1 MELQQ
6 NVKADLPVNTL
17 KASQEIDYQK
27 IAEIILSRWY
37 WIIATLVIA
46 LASCWLY
53 IWYTPKTYATSA
65 NVKFEDKRNEL
76 SNLVNIIGSERY
88 TNKIESESWVFRS
101 RNVIFNAIDQLDW
114 KVSYYL
120 AGKVR
125 TTETYPRKPFP
136 INILTQDT
144 TYYGGL
150 ISFKRLD
157 QQHYQLSYMVGNN
170 QEEVK
175 TYKFYQTVLLQ
186 GLSFKILPEKDLST
200 TVTYQF
206 RFNNKEELYWRMI
219 SGLNIQEAAKY
230 STIAIVSKTDTNPW
244 FATYALNAIIKEY
257 LKEDLK
263 NKTQSASQI
272 IVFIDSQLDF
282 LSQQVNKSGK
292 ALETYKQSTKLVNLS
307 SSASMV
313 LSNINELETE
323 KSLQQIQLLAID
335 QLEAQ
340 IKKDK
345 GNASLN
351 FNLEGTI
358 DPLLSGLITQ
368 LNTLI
373 GEREKLLVT
382 YKANSEQ
389 VIEVEKRIGQIKNA
403 AIENIYA
410 SRTRINKIIKLTN
423 DRVNAANST
432 LTNIPTQERELMN
445 LSRDFEVNEKIYSY
459 LFEKKLEAQI
469 GKASVL
475 SGASLIDAAT
485 INFSPISPNEA
496 SLWRIAWI
504 AGIAIGIGL
513 IFLVRMLNPFIYDKE
528 TVESLTNIPI
538 IGVVRKYSSDLDENS
553 SQILSIQQPK
563 SIFAESVR
571 SVRTNLSYL
580 ASEKE
585 SKVICITSEIAGE
598 GKSFISINLAST
610 MALIDKKVILIGAD
624 LRRSKLAKTF
634 KMPNKIGLSSFLSQQ
649 AKVDEIIQKTGQEN
663 LDVIFAGPVP
673 PNPSELLY
681 SDRYDE
687 LIAELKKIYDV
698 ILVDTAPVGLVS
710 DAIPIIRSS
719 DINLFVIRSGVSK
732 FSAASVP
739 QRISN
744 EYHLRN
750 VVILLNAFTE
760 EKLFSRY
767 YSTNYSSGGY
777 TGQYY
782 YSDYSGYKAYGYYGE
797 EKPRKPWEFWKWFKK
812 S

>member
-46 LASCWLY
+46 LSACWLY

-144 TYYGGL
+144 TYFGGL
-150 ISFKRLD
+150 INFKRID
-157 QQHYQLSYMVGNN
+157 QNRFQLSYIVGNN
-170 QEEVK
+170 KEEVK
-175 TYKFYQTVLLQ
+175 TYKFYQTIYFQ
-186 GLSFKILPEKDLST
+186 GISFKILPQKDLST

-206 RFNNKEELYWRMI
+206 KFNNKDELYWRMI

-244 FATYALNAIIKEY
+244 FATYSLNAIIKEY

-263 NKTQSASQI
+263 NKTKSASQI

-307 SSASMV
+307 SSASLV
-313 LSNINELETE
+313 LSNINELETQ

-335 QLEAQ
+335 QLETQ

-351 FNLEGTI
+351 FNLEGAI
-358 DPLLSGLITQ
+358 DPLLNGLVMQ

-373 GEREKLLVT
+373 AEREKLLIT
-382 YKANSEQ
+382 YKANSQQ
-389 VIEVEKRIGQIKNA
+389 VIEIERRIGEIKKA

-410 SRTRINKIIKLTN
+410 SRTRINKTIELTN
-423 DRVNAANST
+423 DRVKAANNT

-485 INFSPISPNEA
+485 INFAPISPNES

-610 MALIDKKVILIGAD
+610 MALIDKKVVIIGAD

-634 KMPNKIGLSSFLSQQ
+634 KMSNKVGLSSYLSQQ

-767 YSTNYSSGGY
+767 YSTNYTSGGY

-797 EKPRKPWEFWKWFKK
+797 EKPRKAWEFWKWFKK